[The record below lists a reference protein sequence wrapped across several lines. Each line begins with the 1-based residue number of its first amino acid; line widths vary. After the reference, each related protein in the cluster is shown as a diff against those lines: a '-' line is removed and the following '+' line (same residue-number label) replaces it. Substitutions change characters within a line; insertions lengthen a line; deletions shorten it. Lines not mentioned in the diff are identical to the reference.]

1 MLDAIRRHFV
11 GQARRPP
18 STDLMLRVR
27 NLSELREAG
36 LLTDSELGREMRE
49 IQDEQAKES
58 AALLLEACERP

>member
-1 MLDAIRRHFV
+1 MLNAIRRRFA
-11 GQARRPP
+11 GQERRSP

-27 NLSELREAG
+27 NLSELREAR

-49 IQDEQAKES
+49 IQHEQAKES